1 MLGKYLTIKEATQK
15 TGVSR
20 QTIYNW
26 IEKGILPFIQVGR
39 SRVMT
44 LEDLLT
50 ADKLSQ
56 KDPRSN
62 R

>member
-1 MLGKYLTIKEATQK
+1 MLGSYLTIKEATQK

-26 IEKGILPFIQVGR
+26 IKKGILPFIQVGR

-44 LEDLLT
+44 LEDLLA
-50 ADKLSQ
+50 ADKISQ